1 MTRNHEPDEY
11 LQQSEGRPLSLEAQ
25 GRGSGQEPDDAVER
39 WMAEWNPGDVDVD
52 VEPNVSAEKPAG
64 NVILQVVVSAVVAAL
79 VAAAISYVSVSGALF
94 RRSFDVP
101 NVVGL
106 TMDGARTALGQAEL
120 LLVAT
125 GESEDAMFP
134 AGQIVQQRPL
144 PGSKLSAGEPVNVL
158 VSRPPVLVKVPRVV
172 GQAVGEARR
181 RLENARLTVGSV
193 AEQAHASLG
202 VGMVISQSVPE
213 GAEVRAGT
221 GLELQVSKGA
231 ETVTVPAVV
240 GKYLSK
246 AKDLLTQ
253 AGLTPGKIRYTS
265 DDDRSAGLVL
275 GQEPAANKTLGKGS
289 AVDLVVNSD

>member
-1 MTRNHEPDEY
+1 
-11 LQQSEGRPLSLEAQ
+11 
-25 GRGSGQEPDDAVER
+25 
-39 WMAEWNPGDVDVD
+39 MAEWNAEDVD
-52 VEPNVSAEKPAG
+52 VETDDGAERPAES
-64 NVILQVVVSAVVAAL
+64 VARQVLVSAVVAAL
-79 VAAAISYVSVSGALF
+79 VAVGISYASASGALF

-106 TMDGARTALGQAEL
+106 TMDRARTALDQAEL

-125 GESEDAMFP
+125 DESENTTAP
-134 AGQIVQQRPL
+134 AGQIVLQRPL
-144 PGSKLSAGEPVNVL
+144 PGSKLPPGESVKVL
-158 VSRPPVLVKVPRVV
+158 VSRPPVLVKVPHVV
-172 GQAVGEARR
+172 GQSVGEARR
-181 RLENARLTVGSV
+181 RLEHARLTVGSV
-193 AEQAHASLG
+193 VEQAHASLG

-213 GAEVRAGT
+213 DTEVRAGT
-221 GLELQVSKGA
+221 GLELKVSKGA

-265 DDDRSAGLVL
+265 DDDRSPGLVL
-275 GQEPAANKTLGKGS
+275 GQEPAANQTLGKGS

>member
-1 MTRNHEPDEY
+1 MTRNHDPYEH
-11 LQQSEGRPLSLEAQ
+11 LQQSEGRPLTLEPE
-25 GRGSGQEPDDAVER
+25 GRGGGQEPDNEVAR
-39 WMAEWNPGDVDVD
+39 WMAEWNAEDVD
-52 VEPNVSAEKPAG
+52 VETDDGAERPAES
-64 NVILQVVVSAVVAAL
+64 VTRQVVVSAVVAAL
-79 VAAAISYVSVSGALF
+79 VAAGISYASVSGTLF

-106 TMDGARTALGQAEL
+106 TMDQARTALDQAEL

-125 GESEDAMFP
+125 DESEETAAP
-134 AGQIVQQRPL
+134 AGQIVLQRPL
-144 PGSKLSAGEPVNVL
+144 PGSKLPPGESVKVL
-158 VSRPPVLVKVPRVV
+158 VSRPPILVKVPRVV
-172 GQAVGEARR
+172 GQSVGEARR

-193 AEQAHASLG
+193 VEQAHPSLG

-213 GAEVRAGT
+213 DTEVRAGT
-221 GLELQVSKGA
+221 GLELKVSKGA

-265 DDDRSAGLVL
+265 DDDRSPGLVL
-275 GQEPAANKTLGKGS
+275 GQEPAADKTLGKGS

>member
-1 MTRNHEPDEY
+1 
-11 LQQSEGRPLSLEAQ
+11 
-25 GRGSGQEPDDAVER
+25 
-39 WMAEWNPGDVDVD
+39 MAEWNAEDVD
-52 VEPNVSAEKPAG
+52 VETDDVAEKPAASVTRQG
-64 NVILQVVVSAVVAAL
+64 LVSAVVAAL
-79 VAAAISYVSVSGALF
+79 VAAGISYASASGALF

-106 TMDGARTALGQAEL
+106 TMDRARTALDQAEL

-125 GESEDAMFP
+125 GESEDTTAP
-134 AGQIVQQRPL
+134 AGQIVLQRPL
-144 PGSKLSAGEPVNVL
+144 PGSKLPPGESVKVL

-172 GQAVGEARR
+172 GQSVGEARR

-193 AEQAHASLG
+193 VEQAHASLG
-202 VGMVISQSVPE
+202 VGMVISQNVPE
-213 GAEVRAGT
+213 DTEVRAGT
-221 GLELQVSKGA
+221 GLELKVSKGA
-231 ETVTVPAVV
+231 ETETVTVPAVV

-246 AKDLLTQ
+246 AKNLLTQ

-275 GQEPAANKTLGKGS
+275 RQEPAANTTLGKGS

>member
-1 MTRNHEPDEY
+1 MTRNHEPDEH
-11 LQQSEGRPLSLEAQ
+11 LQQTMSRPRTLEPEGRA
-25 GRGSGQEPDDAVER
+25 SGQDSDNEVAR
-39 WMAEWNPGDVDVD
+39 WFAEWNAEDVD
-52 VEPNVSAEKPAG
+52 VEPDVGAERPAENVTRP
-64 NVILQVVVSAVVAAL
+64 VVVSAIVGAL
-79 VAAAISYVSVSGALF
+79 VAAGVSYASVSGTLF

-106 TMDGARTALGQAEL
+106 TMDKARTALDQAGL

-125 GESEDAMFP
+125 DESEDTTAP
-134 AGQIVQQRPL
+134 AGQIVLQRPMA
-144 PGSKLSAGEPVNVL
+144 GSKLPPGESVNVL

-172 GQAVGEARR
+172 GQSVGEARR
-181 RLENARLTVGSV
+181 RLENAHLTVGSV
-193 AEQAHASLG
+193 VEQAHSSLG

-213 GAEVRAGT
+213 DTKVRAGT
-221 GLELQVSKGA
+221 GLELKVSKGA

-253 AGLTPGKIRYTS
+253 AGLTPGKIRYTTN
-265 DDDRSAGLVL
+265 DDRSPGVVL
-275 GQEPAANKTLGKGS
+275 GQDPAANKPLSKGS